1 MTIVNGRYV
10 RLNVPELGLGNIMDE
25 MVLFCLER
33 SERLRA
39 GCLRVGSDQRDW
51 LVFHF
56 RDPKNAEDFAER
68 FRGEL
73 FEPGSDRLSLH

>member
-1 MTIVNGRYV
+1 MIANPHYV
-10 RLNVPELGLGNIMDE
+10 RLTVPALGLGSDLDE
-25 MVLFCLER
+25 MVQFCLER
-33 SERLRA
+33 SEQLRA
-39 GCLRVGSDQRDW
+39 GCLRTRSDQRDW

-73 FEPGSDRLSLH
+73 FEPGADRVSLH